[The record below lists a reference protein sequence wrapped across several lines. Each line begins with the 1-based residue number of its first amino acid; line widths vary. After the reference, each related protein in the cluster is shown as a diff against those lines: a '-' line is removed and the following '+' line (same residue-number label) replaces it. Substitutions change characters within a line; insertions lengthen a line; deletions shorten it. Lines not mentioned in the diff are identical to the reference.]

1 MSHLKKF
8 RVINEIERKMI
19 NDSLLK
25 ISPQILSDL
34 VEKDSKFYISLSR
47 LNSRDNFPSVYF
59 VPNNLSTNL
68 DNFNPETIINSAGL
82 YFGFIKK
89 SQFFLSLEGAEFLY
103 KSNVIPQKLK
113 VILNDKGEKA
123 ILYGNKI
130 LKKFAPKIPTTL
142 KKNNLLFVF
151 NKSKELISIARSQV
165 NYSEYQENLSPNDIF
180 AINLVDKGYYLRKKQ

>member
-25 ISPQILSDL
+25 ISPQILSVL
-34 VEKDSKFYISLSR
+34 NEKDSKFYISFNR
-47 LNSRDNFPSVYF
+47 LNSRNIFPTVYF

-68 DNFNPETIINSAGL
+68 DNFKPETIINSAGL

-113 VILNDKGEKA
+113 VIVNDKGEKA

-130 LKKFAPKIPTTL
+130 LKKFAPQIPTTL

-151 NKSKELISIARSQV
+151 NKSNELISIARSQV
-165 NYSEYQENLSPNDIF
+165 DYSEYQEKLSPNDIF

>member
-34 VEKDSKFYISLSR
+34 DEKDSKFYISLSR

-68 DNFNPETIINSAGL
+68 DNFKPETIINSAGL

-113 VILNDKGEKA
+113 VIVNDKGEKA

-151 NKSKELISIARSQV
+151 NKSNELISIARSQV
-165 NYSEYQENLSPNDIF
+165 DYSEYQENLSPNDIF

>member
-1 MSHLKKF
+1 MNKLKKF

-34 VEKDSKFYISLSR
+34 DETGFRFYISLNR
-47 LNSRDNFPSVYF
+47 LNPRDNFPSVYF

-68 DNFNPETIINSAGL
+68 DNFKPVTIINSAGL

-89 SQFFLSLEGAEFLY
+89 TQFFLSLEGAEFLY
-103 KSNVIPQKLK
+103 KLNMIPQKLK
-113 VILNDKGEKA
+113 VIVNDKGEKA

-130 LKKFAPKIPTTL
+130 LKKFALQIPTTL

-151 NKSKELISIARSQV
+151 NKSNELISIARSQV
-165 NYSEYQENLSPNDIF
+165 VSSEYQENLSPNQIF

>member
-8 RVINEIERKMI
+8 RVINEIEQKMI

-34 VEKDSKFYISLSR
+34 DETGFRFYISLSR
-47 LNSRDNFPSVYF
+47 LNSKDNFPSVYF

-68 DNFNPETIINSAGL
+68 DNFKQVTIINSAGL

-89 SQFFLSLEGAEFLY
+89 NQFFLSLEGAEFLY
-103 KSNVIPQKLK
+103 KLNIIPQKLK
-113 VILNDKGEKA
+113 LFVNDKGEKA

-130 LKKFAPKIPTTL
+130 QKKFASKIPTTL
-142 KKNNLLFVF
+142 KKNDLLFIF
-151 NKSKELISIARSQV
+151 NKSNELISIARSQV
-165 NYSEYQENLSPNDIF
+165 DSSQYQNLSPNDIF
-180 AINLVDKGYYLRKKQ
+180 ALNLVDRGYYLRKKQ